1 MDRIENKWLYVTIA
15 TVLVAMTLLAGCGKS
30 SSTDKNSSADK
41 SESPTANTNVFVENV
56 SAEVSKSSD
65 TTEPK
70 LVDNVVVLLPENTEP
85 TTVVF

>member
-30 SSTDKNSSADK
+30 GGAGK
-41 SESPTANTNVFVENV
+41 SESPAVNTNVFIENV
-56 SAEVSKSSD
+56 SAEVAKSSD

-70 LVDNVVVLLPENTEP
+70 LVDSIVVLLPENTEP

>member
-30 SSTDKNSSADK
+30 SSTDKSSSADK

-70 LVDNVVVLLPENTEP
+70 LVDNIVVMQSENTEP